1 MEAPMAHTTSALDIV
16 KQAYAAFGRA
26 DVPAV
31 MAHVADGAD
40 CTFFGAKGLPYTD
53 SFHGKEQIARWFMST
68 GEHVTVWDG
77 SVPRARRRRCSR
89 VRDGLIVR
97 FWGMYDTE
105 ASARAR

>member
-1 MEAPMAHTTSALDIV
+1 MEALMAHTTSALDIV
-16 KQAYAAFGRA
+16 EQAYAAFGRA
-26 DVPAV
+26 DVAAV

-40 CTFFGAKGLPYTD
+40 WTFFGSKGLPYTG
-53 SFHGKEQIARWFMST
+53 SFRGKEQIARECPS
-68 GEHVTVWDG
+68 G
-77 SVPRARRRRCSR
+77 RCSR